1 VSAPG
6 AVIRPGS
13 DQDAEGF
20 IALIGACWAEYPGCV
35 LDVDAEKP
43 ELHALASHM
52 RSQGGALWTA
62 ERAGRVVGMVGTYP
76 ERPHASD
83 IAPLPPERG
92 RSWVRGARGS
102 GTARRARAPSP
113 QPSLPPRAGERE
125 RIVGQSRAYT
135 STARFRGT
143 GLADRL
149 LDHAEAHAIAAG
161 ARRLALWTDT
171 RFERAHRFYER
182 RGYVRS
188 GLIRALGDLSNT
200 IEFHYAKPV

>member
-6 AVIRPGS
+6 AVIRPGR

-35 LDVDAEKP
+35 LDVDAEEP
-43 ELHALASHM
+43 ELRALASHM
-52 RSQGGALWTA
+52 RVKGGALWTA
-62 ERAGRVVGMVGTYP
+62 ELGGRVVGMVGTCP
-76 ERPHASD
+76 EDSDAS
-83 IAPLPPERG
+83 PLTPAE
-92 RSWVRGARGS
+92 S
-102 GTARRARAPSP
+102 GGEGENCWAISRLYLDH
-113 QPSLPPRAGERE
+113 SL
-125 RIVGQSRAYT
+125 
-135 STARFRGT
+135 RGT

-149 LDHAEAHAIAAG
+149 LDRAEAHAIASG

-188 GLIRALGDLSNT
+188 GPTRALGDLSNT